1 LASEVS
7 VQIQQPEEFH
17 LESDAESSINKSEPE
32 KEPLYEV

>member
-17 LESDAESSINKSEPE
+17 LDAESSINKSEPE